1 MNFQI
6 LSHNI
11 LTHANIT
18 TKPLGL
24 NILNAYNVI
33 GGSRSEVFTAVAA
46 STSTTWACNYGTTIL
61 PDYIYIAKASYLSR
75 QSKADVTVTITGAS
89 NSGFSTDAETQ
100 SVTFNYYDQENLYN
114 YDYEDFYIDLTHST
128 AKQYWRVV
136 ITTASSIIHKYS
148 KLYLGNKWLFSREPA
163 APLTYSPT
171 GTSTNAKRQ
180 ARQFT
185 VSFEGLTSAELKLF
199 IANVLSDV
207 NTKPLAITSFDYPEM
222 INSNS
227 LIMARVTSW
236 GVTPN
241 FIDNNKLTL
250 VCAEEI

>member
-11 LTHANIT
+11 FTHANIT
-18 TKPLGL
+18 AKPTGL
-24 NILNAYNVI
+24 DTLNVYNVI
-33 GGSRSEVFTAVAA
+33 GGSRSEVFTAAAA
-46 STSTTWACNYGTTIL
+46 STSTTWACNYEAAIL

-75 QSKADVTVTITGAS
+75 QSQADVTVAITGAS
-89 NSGFSTDAETQ
+89 NSGFSADVETQ

-114 YDYEDFYIDLTHST
+114 YDYEDFFIDLTHTT

-136 ITTASSIIHKYS
+136 ITTASSVVHKYS

-185 VSFEGLTSAELKLF
+185 ISFEGLTSAELKLF
-199 IANVLSDV
+199 ITNVLTNA
-207 NTKPLAITSFDYPEM
+207 NTKPLAITSLDYPEM
-222 INSNS
+222 INSKS

-236 GVTPN
+236 GVTPD